1 MNENRELDNLN
12 PQEDPKAAHKKKRA
26 AHRTTRRQKYL
37 LLSGA
42 TTFLI
47 VVALVLINVLTV
59 YITDRYP
66 VTVDLTPQKVFQLTD
81 QSKEYI
87 AQLNQPV
94 SVQVMTSEENFISGG
109 EYYVQANEVL
119 KEYTKYSDQITLEY
133 VDLLQNPSLASQ
145 YEDIQV
151 GDIVVSSGNR
161 SQTLT
166 AYDLFNVESGS
177 YYGSYITS
185 SKAEQAMTSAILN
198 VTSETQ
204 VKAGVLTGHG
214 EQSPDGLTSLMEN
227 NNFEI
232 VTITPATE
240 EIPQDVDVLIW
251 MAPINDPDQEVLDRI
266 DAFLS
271 DNEDKTLLYFADTT
285 QPELPRLQAFLEKWG
300 IGVESSSIIETD
312 SQHIINMNPYFSTT
326 TILNDKLTDTMT
338 DTSIPITMPFARPLE
353 QVYETN
359 MDISTEIL
367 LQSTDTTTTIP
378 YGITEDQLQN
388 WTPEEYGPFPLAILS
403 TKSFEDGSTSQLL
416 AFGSAVSLSDSL
428 LSSGSFCNADYY
440 LSVLNTLTHRENVIS
455 IQSKTLGGQ
464 ELGLNTM
471 QVFIIGVGFMIVLP
485 VVVLVCGLYLWYK
498 RRNA

>member
-87 AQLNQPV
+87 EQLNQPV

-145 YEDIQV
+145 YEDIQI

>member
-26 AHRTTRRQKYL
+26 VHRTTRRQKYL

-145 YEDIQV
+145 YEDIQI

-266 DAFLS
+266 DTFLS

>member
-1 MNENRELDNLN
+1 
-12 PQEDPKAAHKKKRA
+12 
-26 AHRTTRRQKYL
+26 
-37 LLSGA
+37 
-42 TTFLI
+42 
-47 VVALVLINVLTV
+47 
-59 YITDRYP
+59 
-66 VTVDLTPQKVFQLTD
+66 
-81 QSKEYI
+81 
-87 AQLNQPV
+87 
-94 SVQVMTSEENFISGG
+94 
-109 EYYVQANEVL
+109 
-119 KEYTKYSDQITLEY
+119 
-133 VDLLQNPSLASQ
+133 
-145 YEDIQV
+145 
-151 GDIVVSSGNR
+151 
-161 SQTLT
+161 
-166 AYDLFNVESGS
+166 
-177 YYGSYITS
+177 
-185 SKAEQAMTSAILN
+185 
-198 VTSETQ
+198 
-204 VKAGVLTGHG
+204 
-214 EQSPDGLTSLMEN
+214 
-227 NNFEI
+227 
-232 VTITPATE
+232 
-240 EIPQDVDVLIW
+240 
-251 MAPINDPDQEVLDRI
+251 
-266 DAFLS
+266 
-271 DNEDKTLLYFADTT
+271 
-285 QPELPRLQAFLEKWG
+285 
-300 IGVESSSIIETD
+300 
-312 SQHIINMNPYFSTT
+312 MNPYFSTT

>member
-26 AHRTTRRQKYL
+26 ARRTTRRQKYL

-145 YEDIQV
+145 YEDIQI

>member
-12 PQEDPKAAHKKKRA
+12 PQEDPKAAHKKKRV

-145 YEDIQV
+145 YEDIQI

>member
-145 YEDIQV
+145 YEDIQI

-285 QPELPRLQAFLEKWG
+285 QPELPHLQAFLEKWG

-367 LQSTDTTTTIP
+367 LQSTDTTTTSP

-403 TKSFEDGSTSQLL
+403 TNSFEDGSTSQLL

>member
-47 VVALVLINVLTV
+47 VVTLVLINVLTV

-119 KEYTKYSDQITLEY
+119 KEYTKYSDQITLKY

-145 YEDIQV
+145 YEDIQI

>member
-145 YEDIQV
+145 YEDIQI